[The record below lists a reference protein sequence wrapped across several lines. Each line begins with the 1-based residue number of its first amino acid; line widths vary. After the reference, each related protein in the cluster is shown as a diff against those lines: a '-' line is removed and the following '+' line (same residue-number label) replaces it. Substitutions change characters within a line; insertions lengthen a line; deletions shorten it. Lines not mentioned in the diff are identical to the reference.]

1 MSAMANIREFYD
13 FKGDDVVLLWLTR
26 GELPALSQALGP
38 LQADG
43 SSAITLGDCRL
54 LLKKHTSTGV
64 NLTPSAAEICLTD
77 ADVGQLEGLIE
88 GLVRATGPGHQYM
101 DIGWP
106 VPTLM
111 ISVDEYPADFA

>member
-1 MSAMANIREFYD
+1 MANIRKFRD

-26 GELPALSQALGP
+26 EELPALAQAVGA
-38 LQADG
+38 LQ
-43 SSAITLGDCRL
+43 SNESVAITLGDCPL
-54 LLKKHTSTGV
+54 VLKKHGSTGV
-64 NLTPSAAEICLTD
+64 NVATSAAEICLTD
-77 ADVGQLEGLIE
+77 TDVEQIEGLIE

-101 DIGWP
+101 EIEWP